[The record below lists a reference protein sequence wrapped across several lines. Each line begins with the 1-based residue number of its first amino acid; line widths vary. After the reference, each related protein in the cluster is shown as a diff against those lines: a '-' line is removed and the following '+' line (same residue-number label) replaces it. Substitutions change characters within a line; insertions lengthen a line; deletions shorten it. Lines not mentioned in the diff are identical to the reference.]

1 MSAKNRKIQRK
12 LKREEAK
19 NKIISELKKAHLGFV
34 SWENQ
39 PAVQLGKTE
48 ILTESIRQ
56 AKCKLE
62 KIKETINFKK
72 EAESDITETL
82 MLPKILIEELSEKNY
97 HESEI
102 KG

>member
-12 LKREEAK
+12 LKREENQK
-19 NKIISELKKAHLGFV
+19 KMISELKKARLGFV

-56 AKCKLE
+56 AKCELE
-62 KIKETINFKK
+62 EIQK
-72 EAESDITETL
+72 EAESDITKNL
-82 MLPKILIEELSEKNY
+82 MLPKSLIEELSEKSY

-102 KG
+102 KD

>member
-1 MSAKNRKIQRK
+1 MSAKNRKMQRK

-19 NKIISELKKAHLGFV
+19 NKMVSDLRQAHLGFV
-34 SWENQ
+34 SWKKQ

-56 AKCKLE
+56 AKCELE
-62 KIKETINFKK
+62 EIQK
-72 EAESDITETL
+72 EAESDITKNL
-82 MLPKILIEELSEKNY
+82 MLPKSLIEELSEKSY